1 MSIQINDNL
10 RISAPK
16 LVDDRTLK
24 EDGTPYSSKAEVLTT
39 IIASRRALGLIVLIG
54 TDFYY
59 FKTGTTSESHLQPLT
74 ISGGVQS
81 VTGGIVDNTDPL
93 NPVVIFTPENYDLLQ
108 FSNASSNPFVRL
120 LELEGK
126 VDKVTGYGLSQQ
138 NYTSAEKTKLS
149 GIENNAQVN
158 SIELI
163 KRNGVTLPIDPAD
176 KSVNIVVD
184 GSGDTEAIDVS
195 YDNTSSGL
203 GSENVQDAIDE
214 TNERINSL
222 DDIPTKTSD
231 LTNDSG
237 FITINDIP
245 QHNDLTGLQGGT
257 VTERYHLNQAEH
269 EFVQSISP
277 FRNPPTK
284 GAIVFDP
291 SVAPGIVGIGT
302 GASQLV
308 QRDLNGNIKID
319 VKPFD
324 DEDLADFGTVK
335 EMTKYRV
342 LTVTASNE
350 LIEATTP
357 HTLAIVT
364 DVAHNTI
371 RIEPATTENLG
382 YFVKFKVSGISS
394 VLTPEGG
401 SKIVDMDNV
410 PQDDI
415 ALSGT
420 VADFISDGS
429 NWQLVTVLR

>member
-93 NPVVIFTPENYDLLQ
+93 NPVVVFTPENYDLLQ

-120 LELEGK
+120 SGLEGK

-138 NYTSAEKTKLS
+138 NYTSAEKTKLA

-163 KRNGVTLPIDPAD
+163 KRNGVALPIDPAD

-184 GSGDTEAIDVS
+184 G
-195 YDNTSSGL
+195 
-203 GSENVQDAIDE
+203 
-214 TNERINSL
+214 L
-222 DDIPTKTSD
+222 DDIPTKTSE
-231 LTNDSG
+231 LENDSG
-237 FITINDIP
+237 FITINNIP

-284 GAIVFDP
+284 GTIVFDP
-291 SVAPGIVGIGT
+291 TLPPAIVGIGT
-302 GASQLV
+302 GASQIVL
-308 QRDLNGNIKID
+308 RDSNGNIKID
-319 VKPFD
+319 NKPID

-335 EMTKYRV
+335 ELTRHYIRV
-342 LTVTASNE
+342 VEANNE
-350 LIEATTP
+350 LIEATNP
-357 HTLAIVT
+357 HTLVLVSNLVSA
-364 DVAHNTI
+364 TI
-371 RIEPATTENLG
+371 RINPATTENLG
-382 YFVKFKVSGISS
+382 YSVKIKVSGMSS
-394 VLTPEGG
+394 VLTPEGS

-410 PQDDI
+410 LQDDI
-415 ALSGT
+415 TLSSV
-420 VADFISDGS
+420 VAEFISDGS